1 MKQLNETV
9 GSCEFDNL
17 IYQGSP
23 ALDVFNVTL
32 RGTGA
37 DTKKALKRG
46 TVLALSDIDGKCV
59 ALGTAAKE
67 FSTDELQKLGYE
79 APEEAQ
85 TETLTAN
92 CILCDDIEVGKDD
105 IFTPAYR
112 TGHFNRTALIV
123 EAEYKLTATDEEE
136 LRKGGILLSTAL

>member
-1 MKQLNETV
+1 MKQLNENV

-23 ALDVFNVTL
+23 DLDVFSATL
-32 RGTGA
+32 RGTGS
-37 DTKKALKRG
+37 DTKKTLKRG

-59 ALGTAAKE
+59 VLGSTLKE

-85 TETLTAN
+85 TETLAAN

-105 IFTPAYR
+105 IFAPAYR
-112 TGHFNRTALIV
+112 TGHFNRAALVV